1 MTTLQFTATYTHGLR
16 GLMAAYLLTT
26 LSVCAAYLQRRASYT
41 ALLRLPL
48 RGAIV
53 CGIALSFWALGQS
66 LLTPLHLRIG
76 AASNACAGT
85 LFLTL
90 FAYLSGLVSQRGSS
104 DSQVERGA
112 TLRDAYPSR
121 VRRGALRLAGVTV
134 PASDETKH
142 FKLLGTTGTGKS
154 TAIRGLL
161 RTALERGDRA
171 IIADPDGSYLAH
183 YYDPERGDQILNPF
197 DTRAARWSLFAELDS
212 AYDIEELARAL
223 IPEHGDAAAREWKS
237 YARTLFTAITRQ
249 LHDAR
254 ETDLGL
260 LYRLLTSA
268 HVKELRI
275 LVAGTAAEP
284 FLESSNARMFGAIR
298 SVLSAAV
305 ATLDHVAMQ
314 RGLPLSVRAWVR
326 AGAGVLFLPY
336 SAGQISA
343 LRSLI
348 ASWLRLAIF
357 EAMSQ
362 PEGDQHL
369 WFIVDELDALGAID
383 GLKDALARL
392 RKFGGRCVLGM
403 QSIAQVRACYGEADA
418 RTIIENCGTSLI
430 LRCSASEAGGTAQ
443 FASQLIGD
451 RQIRRQEHTR
461 AVSYTGL
468 LSSGATRYQRTV
480 NERTQIEP
488 AVLSAEIE
496 QLADFHG
503 YLKLASRPE
512 WWRVRVRAP

>member
-1 MTTLQFTATYTHGLR
+1 
-16 GLMAAYLLTT
+16 
-26 LSVCAAYLQRRASYT
+26 
-41 ALLRLPL
+41 
-48 RGAIV
+48 
-53 CGIALSFWALGQS
+53 
-66 LLTPLHLRIG
+66 
-76 AASNACAGT
+76 
-85 LFLTL
+85 
-90 FAYLSGLVSQRGSS
+90 
-104 DSQVERGA
+104 
-112 TLRDAYPSR
+112 
-121 VRRGALRLAGVTV
+121 
-134 PASDETKH
+134 
-142 FKLLGTTGTGKS
+142 LLGTTGTGKS

-161 RTALERGDRA
+161 QTALARGDRA
-171 IIADPDGSYLAH
+171 IIADPDGSYRAH
-183 YYDPERGDQILNPF
+183 FYDPQRGDQILNPF
-197 DTRAARWSLFAELDS
+197 DAHAARWSLFGELEA
-212 AYDIEELARAL
+212 AYDIEQLARAL
-223 IPEHGDAAAREWKS
+223 IPEQSDASAREWKS
-237 YARTLFTAITRQ
+237 YARTLFCAITRQ

-268 HVKELRI
+268 SAKELRV

-284 FLESSNARMFGAIR
+284 FLETSNARMFGAIR

-305 ATLDHVAMQ
+305 ATLDHVATQ
-314 RGLPLSVRAWVR
+314 SGPPLSVRSWIR
-326 AGAGVLFLPY
+326 TGKGVLFLPY
-336 SAGQISA
+336 SAGQIAA

-348 ASWLRLAIF
+348 STWLRIAIF
-357 EAMSQ
+357 ETMSQ
-362 PEGDQHL
+362 PEGDQRL
-369 WFIVDELDALGAID
+369 WYVIDELDALGAID

-451 RQIRRQEHTR
+451 RQIRRREYSES
-461 AVSYTGL
+461 VSHGGWL
-468 LSSGATRYQRTV
+468 DANGTRYQRSRT
-480 NERTQIEP
+480 ERTHIEP

-512 WWRVRVRAP
+512 WWRVCVSTR

>member
-1 MTTLQFTATYTHGLR
+1 MTTLQFTTTYTHGLR
-16 GLMAAYLLTT
+16 GLIGAYLL
-26 LSVCAAYLQRRASYT
+26 SVIGIGFAYVQRRPE
-41 ALLRLPL
+41 ALELYHLPL
-48 RGAIV
+48 RAARLCVVALLVWAISR
-53 CGIALSFWALGQS
+53 SFFDPFVRWDESSTAY
-66 LLTPLHLRIG
+66 IG
-76 AASNACAGT
+76 A
-85 LFLTL
+85 L
-90 FAYLSGLVSQRGSS
+90 YLIGFGYVGGLWSLRNRHPLRS
-104 DSQVERGA
+104 ERGA
-112 TLRDAYPSR
+112 QVRDAYRSR
-121 VRRGALRLAGVTV
+121 VRHGKLRLAGINV
-134 PASDETKH
+134 PAADETKH

-171 IIADPDGSYLAH
+171 IIADPDGSYRAH
-183 YYDPERGDQILNPF
+183 FYDPQRGDQILNPF
-197 DTRAARWSLFAELDS
+197 EANAARWSLFGELE
-212 AYDIEELARAL
+212 APYDIEQLARAL
-223 IPEHGDAAAREWKS
+223 IPEQGDASAREWRS
-237 YARTLFTAITRQ
+237 YARTLFCAITRQ

-254 ETDLGL
+254 ETDLAL

-268 HVKELRI
+268 SAKELRV

-284 FLESSNARMFGAIR
+284 FLETSNARMFGAIR

-305 ATLDHVAMQ
+305 ATLDHLATHS
-314 RGLPLSVRAWVR
+314 GAPLSVRNWVR
-326 AGAGVLFLPY
+326 TGTGVLFLPY
-336 SAGQISA
+336 SAGQIAA

-348 ASWLRLAIF
+348 STWLRIAIF
-357 EAMSQ
+357 ETMSQ
-362 PEGDQHL
+362 PEGDQRL
-369 WFIVDELDALGAID
+369 WYIVDELDALGAID

-451 RQIRRQEHTR
+451 RQIHRQEYSES
-461 AVSYTGL
+461 VSRGGL
-468 LSSGATRYQRTV
+468 LDLNGTRYQRTRS
-480 NERTQIEP
+480 ERTHIEP

-512 WWRVRVRAP
+512 WLRVRVSTR

>member
-1 MTTLQFTATYTHGLR
+1 MTTLQFTATYTHGFR
-16 GLMAAYLLTT
+16 GLIGAYG
-26 LSVCAAYLQRRASYT
+26 LSIIGIGLAYVQRRAGAPELY
-41 ALLRLPL
+41 RLPL
-48 RGAIV
+48 RAAKLCVVALVTWAISRQFSDPFV
-53 CGIALSFWALGQS
+53 RWNELG
-66 LLTPLHLRIG
+66 RV
-76 AASNACAGT
+76 CAGA
-85 LFLTL
+85 LYLISV
-90 FAYLSGLVSQRGSS
+90 AYGGGLWSLRNHHLIRN
-104 DSQVERGA
+104 ERGA
-112 TLRDAYPSR
+112 RVRDAY
-121 VRRGALRLAGVTV
+121 RGRGRHGLLRLAGVPV
-134 PASDETKH
+134 PTSDESKH

-161 RTALERGDRA
+161 QTALARGDRA
-171 IIADPDGSYLAH
+171 IIADPDGSYRAH
-183 YYDPERGDQILNPF
+183 FYDPQRGDQILNPF
-197 DTRAARWSLFAELDS
+197 DAHAARWSLFGELEA
-212 AYDIEELARAL
+212 AYDIEQLARAL
-223 IPEHGDAAAREWKS
+223 IPEQSDASAREWKS
-237 YARTLFTAITRQ
+237 YARTLFCAITRQ

-268 HVKELRI
+268 SAKELRV

-284 FLESSNARMFGAIR
+284 FLETSNARMFGAIR

-305 ATLDHVAMQ
+305 ATLDHVATQ
-314 RGLPLSVRAWVR
+314 SGPPLSVRSWIR
-326 AGAGVLFLPY
+326 TGKGVLFLPY
-336 SAGQISA
+336 SAGQIAA

-348 ASWLRLAIF
+348 STWLRIAIF
-357 EAMSQ
+357 ETMSQ
-362 PEGDQHL
+362 PEGDQRL
-369 WFIVDELDALGAID
+369 WYVIDELDALGAID

-451 RQIRRQEHTR
+451 RQIRRREYSES
-461 AVSYTGL
+461 VSHGGWL
-468 LSSGATRYQRTV
+468 DANGTRYQRSRT
-480 NERTQIEP
+480 ERTHIEP

-512 WWRVRVRAP
+512 WWRVCVSTR

>member
-1 MTTLQFTATYTHGLR
+1 MTTSQFTATYMYGLR
-16 GLMAAYLLTT
+16 GLIAAYLLTA
-26 LSVCAAYLQRRASYT
+26 LSMCVANIQRHASPSEY
-41 ALLRLPL
+41 LRLPL
-48 RGAIV
+48 RAALA
-53 CGIALSFWALGQS
+53 CGLALSSWALARS
-66 LLTPLHLRIG
+66 LVPPPYLQLDAVSSAFL
-76 AASNACAGT
+76 GT
-85 LFLTL
+85 LYLAV
-90 FAYLSGLVSQRGSS
+90 FAYLSGLLSQRASAAS
-104 DSQVERGA
+104 RVDRGA
-112 TLRDAYPSR
+112 MLRDARPNPA
-121 VRRGALRLAGVTV
+121 RRGVLRLAGINV
-134 PASDETKH
+134 PPSDETKH

-161 RTALERGDRA
+161 RTALARGDRA

-183 YYDPERGDQILNPF
+183 YYDPQRGDQILNPF

-223 IPEHGDAAAREWKS
+223 IPEHGDAAAREWKG
-237 YARTLFTAITRQ
+237 YARTLLTAITRQ

-254 ETDLGL
+254 ETDLSL

-268 HVKELRI
+268 PAKELRI

-305 ATLDHVAMQ
+305 AALDHVATQ

-326 AGAGVLFLPY
+326 AGTGVLFLPY
-336 SAGQISA
+336 SAGQIAA

-348 ASWLRLAIF
+348 ATWLRLAIF
-357 EAMSQ
+357 EAMSH
-362 PEGDQHL
+362 PEGDQRL

-451 RQIRRQEHTR
+451 WQIRRREHSR
-461 AVSYTGL
+461 AVSHAGL
-468 LSSGATRYQRTV
+468 LSSGTTRYQHTRS
-480 NERTQIEP
+480 ERVHIEP

>member
-16 GLMAAYLLTT
+16 GLINAYVLA
-26 LSVCAAYLQRRASYT
+26 VFGMGVAYVQRRAG
-41 ALLRLPL
+41 LLELHRLPL
-48 RGAIV
+48 RAARL
-53 CGIALSFWALGQS
+53 CGLA
-66 LLTPLHLRIG
+66 LLTWAIARSFLDPFVRWDELSRVCVG
-76 AASNACAGT
+76 A
-85 LFLTL
+85 LYLTA
-90 FAYLSGLVSQRGSS
+90 FAYVGGLSSLRDTQTLRR
-104 DSQVERGA
+104 ERGA
-112 TLRDAYPSR
+112 QVCTPYRSR
-121 VRRGALRLAGVTV
+121 ARRGVLQLAGINV
-134 PASDETKH
+134 PAADETKH

-171 IIADPDGSYLAH
+171 IIADPDGSYIAH
-183 YYDPERGDQILNPF
+183 FYDPQRGDQILNPF
-197 DTRAARWSLFAELDS
+197 DVRAARWSLFGELETP
-212 AYDIEELARAL
+212 YDIEQLARAL
-223 IPEHGDAAAREWKS
+223 IPEQGDPSAREWKG
-237 YARTLFTAITRQ
+237 YARTLFGAITRQ
-249 LHDAR
+249 LHDAK
-254 ETDLGL
+254 ETDLSL

-268 HVKELRI
+268 SAKELRV
-275 LVAGTAAEP
+275 LVSGTAAEP

-305 ATLDHVAMQ
+305 ATLDHVATQ
-314 RGLPLSVRAWVR
+314 CGAPLSVRSWVR
-326 AGAGVLFLPY
+326 TGTGVLFLPY
-336 SAGQISA
+336 SAGQIAA

-348 ASWLRLAIF
+348 STWLRIAIF
-357 EAMSQ
+357 ESMSQ
-362 PEGDQHL
+362 PEGDQRL
-369 WFIVDELDALGAID
+369 WYIVDELDALGAID

-451 RQIRRQEHTR
+451 QQIRRREHSQTISR
-461 AVSYTGL
+461 SGL
-468 LSSGATRYQRTV
+468 LDVSGTRYQRTCS
-480 NERTQIEP
+480 ERTHIEP

-512 WWRVRVRAP
+512 WWRARVSTR